1 MSRKPLPA
9 DYMWSEALDLFE
21 RAERMHRQF
30 FRLASTPLAEAS
42 WEPPADVFEADGD
55 LLVVVALPGVTAED
69 VEVLAEPGAVVVRAH
84 RPQPLAGTR
93 HAVRR
98 LEIPYGRFERRI
110 ALPPG
115 RFEALAHELSHGCLL
130 LRLTRIG

>member
-9 DYMWSEALDLFE
+9 DSMWSEALDLFE
-21 RAERMHRQF
+21 RAERMQRQF

-42 WEPPADVFEADGD
+42 WEPPVDVFEAGAD
-55 LLVVVALPGVTAED
+55 LLVVVALPGVAADD
-69 VEVLAEPGAVVVRAH
+69 VEVLAEPGAIVVRAH
-84 RPQPLAGTR
+84 RPQPLAGMC
-93 HAVRR
+93 HAVRQ
-98 LEIPYGRFERRI
+98 LEIPYGRFERRV